1 MRPDN
6 APPQTTQKRSNND
19 IRNDRPSRSVTRRRF
34 LAASAA
40 GAASL
45 GALGSAGTAAANTGE
60 HTLVIEGFD
69 SQTSYSFTVGNDLE
83 KSTAEG
89 ATIDDNDEIIDQN
102 AHGQVWEGKD
112 AYTFDGPLYSF
123 DFDRSGEIN
132 VTLDG
137 EPARVG
143 NRPDHTLL
151 IEGFGPVTSYSFSTS
166 GRAERSDAY
175 NATVDSTEKIN
186 AYGVSGAVQNGQ
198 DAFTYDG
205 ELLSFDFDRD
215 GEVRVT
221 IDGKAAHVG
230 QRPDRTITVVA
241 KGRYAEYRV
250 GFDGSIREVID
261 AESGQD
267 GIEEDKFDGLPDE
280 DSDHTF
286 DGAVSGTG
294 YDQFTI
300 DGDVTHTV
308 IHNDNAP
315 AIYSNH
321 RQVL

>member
-1 MRPDN
+1 MG
-6 APPQTTQKRSNND
+6 SN
-19 IRNDRPSRSVTRRRF
+19 RAAHETETSSPSNDRDTHQSVDVTRRRF
-34 LAASAA
+34 IATSAA
-40 GAASL
+40 GVAGL
-45 GALGSAGTAAANTGE
+45 GALGSAGSAAAASGE

-69 SQTSYSFTVGNDLE
+69 SQTSYSFTVGNNLE

-89 ATIDDNDEIIDQN
+89 ATIDDNDEIIDQS

-143 NRPDHTLL
+143 NRPDHTLV

-166 GRAERSDAY
+166 GRAKHSDAY
-175 NATVDSTEKIN
+175 GATVNKAEKIN
-186 AYGVSGAVQNGQ
+186 DYGVTGAVQNGK

-250 GFDGSIREVID
+250 GFEGTIREVID

-267 GIEEDKFDGLPDE
+267 GINEDKFEGLPDE
-280 DSDHTF
+280 DGDQTF

-294 YDQFTI
+294 YDRFTI
-300 DGDVTHTV
+300 DGDVTNTV
-308 IHNDNAP
+308 HHNDNAP
-315 AIYSNH
+315 AIYSNY
-321 RQVL
+321 RQIL